1 MPLKPVLDLVH
12 DARDKKYALG
22 YFESWNFESLQGV
35 LDAAE
40 QTRSPII
47 VGFNG
52 DFMSHGSRRLPERLG
67 CYAELG
73 KAAAA
78 GASVPCGLIFNECPR
93 DDWVRQAML
102 AGFNLVMPADPKASY
117 EDYVRRV
124 TELTEQAHQRGV
136 AVEAEIGQLPSGA
149 SGEVK
154 DDGEMTDPGVA
165 ARFVRATGV
174 DLLAVSVGNVHV
186 MLRGEREL
194 DLERLARIHE
204 QVSIPLVLHGGT
216 GIPGMA
222 LREVIRRGVAKVN
235 YGTYLKQRYLKAVSF
250 ALEKGNTNPH
260 ELLGL
265 GGDRDVMVAGR
276 IAVRDAVLERIEL
289 LGCCGRAQI

>member
-1 MPLKPVLDLVH
+1 MPLKPVSVLVH
-12 DARDKKYALG
+12 DAREKKYALG

-47 VGFNG
+47 LGFNG
-52 DFMSHGSRRLPERLG
+52 DFMSRGGRRLPERLR

-73 KAAAA
+73 KAAAS
-78 GASVPCGLIFNECPR
+78 GASVPCGLIFNECPL
-93 DDWVRQAML
+93 DDWVREAVL
-102 AGFNLVMPADPKASY
+102 AGFNLVMPADPEASY

-124 TELTEQAHQRGV
+124 KELTEHAHQRGA

-154 DDGEMTDPGVA
+154 DDGQMTDPAVA
-165 ARFVRATGV
+165 ARFVQATGV

-204 QVSIPLVLHGGT
+204 HVAVPLVLHGGT
-216 GIPGMA
+216 GIPGLA
-222 LREVIRRGVAKVN
+222 LREAIRRGVVKVN
-235 YGTYLKQRYLKAVSF
+235 YGTYLKQRYLKAVFF
-250 ALEKGNTNPH
+250 ALEKGNANPH
-260 ELLGL
+260 EILGL
-265 GGDRDVMVAGR
+265 GGDRDLMVAGR

-289 LGCCGRAQI
+289 LGCCGKAKI